1 MQQNIKI
8 GTMNLPK
15 EFKKYCALRKLK
27 TLEVLLLHPRI
38 AQDYEKKK
46 TQDEI
51 VAFHIRLIKAIQE
64 DDEKVFQ
71 EYDTPISNM
80 LKHIIVCIA
89 EKQNEET
96 INEIFQKKYQL
107 KIPRIIRF
115 ILQDGLKKEY
125 IVSYGVQ
132 NETYLFVGTLIG
144 YIETMEDS
152 RKKFALKEYF
162 KGKTLRQIARE
173 TGFTVQYFSSILKSV
188 RPDKII
194 LLESDYAKVLSLTK
208 ITKEAFYRV
217 FPDEL
222 PHVYIGA
229 KMLARYKRTHPVPF
243 LSLLKRD
250 DIAIRVR
257 LQIQMYAQKN
267 QKLITMENGDLVE
280 IKNDK
285 LFQYV
290 LSNLEEGKEY
300 SPLEIR
306 KMYLA
311 LVKKAKTVRASF
323 EPYNAQYIY
332 IKTYNCKQ
340 LLPTKR
346 GLVVYVP
353 EKPRKEDSCGTAK

>member
-46 TQDEI
+46 KQDEI
-51 VAFHIRLIKAIQE
+51 AAFHIRLIKAIQE

-115 ILQDGLKKEY
+115 ILQDGLKKQY

-132 NETYLFVGTLIG
+132 NGTYLFVGTLVG
-144 YIETMEDS
+144 YVETMEDS
-152 RKKFALKEYF
+152 RKKYALREYF

-173 TGFTVQYFSSILKSV
+173 TGFTVQYFSSTLKPV

-208 ITKEAFYRV
+208 ITKEAFYRI

-229 KMLARYKRTHPVPF
+229 KMLARYKRPHPVPF

-257 LQIQMYAQKN
+257 LQIQIYAQKN

-306 KMYLA
+306 KRYLA
-311 LVKKAKTVRASF
+311 LVEKAKTVRASF

-340 LLPTKR
+340 LVSTKR

-353 EKPRKEDSCGTAK
+353 EKNRKEEDYGTTK